1 MTDSR
6 QYAVLGPL
14 LSGADS
20 RAFLGCEVI
29 EGQPRPERPV
39 VVVWLPEEI
48 ANDPKRVARLQ
59 RETAFVTQLRHPNL
73 IRVFGLECFDEG
85 WARVVAFV
93 DGESLQNVLQR
104 AADIVAEKTLEGSD
118 RGESSSPDGASAS
131 QLVDLPIVVRMILDV
146 CDGIH
151 HAHEEGLSRYAGRPI
166 VHGGLRPDTILVTF
180 DGLTMVTGY
189 GASALAP
196 VDRGGMHKHT
206 LVYLA
211 PEQII
216 GGKATAS
223 PATDVYA
230 IGATLYTLL
239 TGHPP
244 FAMAEDV
251 ERAVLTSEVPTFEG
265 DSVRAR
271 LGRVACTALSKRG
284 ADRFESVAALR
295 QAILTALG
303 DVAPAR
309 REEVAA
315 FVGRII
321 PTTSPERQ
329 GRLALLSS
337 AHDLDAVTVLSRQS
351 EPPEGMDPAL
361 FEAARPGPS
370 SGVGDGASLAPRDR
384 AVTEAVARSGTSGT
398 SGTRPEPA
406 PVAKASGPT
415 AESLATPVA
424 IPKGVA
430 YDLEE
435 HTVLDGRHSSEAAS
449 PGARASLPSD
459 EQTAVDGHSVAWSAR
474 SPSPPPSPSPSPPS
488 RSPIDD
494 EPTAADL
501 SAEDETM
508 GGQADGV
515 DLPAPVPVRTAD
527 LPSFNPAGNAEPFSA
542 YVPPTATL
550 TSPRIPLSPMGPSST
565 EAASPSMPLSSP
577 WSALPSSGLPVKLGP
592 DTSLGPQAGAAPPSP
607 MVVPSTSS
615 AVSPPASSGASTPPS
630 SAASALGFSPSVAPA
645 GPSVAV
651 VVAASSA
658 PFIPRSEAPSGTP
671 AAPALT
677 PQQAQVAKELKE
689 PAGMPQPKTRREISE
704 ITAFN
709 ARAGDSS
716 RSLLMLAVLGLV
728 GLLAGIFYFGK
739 DVPEGLDEPTAT
751 VPSAMIREMLQENT
765 PDGDNGSSP
774 EDSVVDSGGS
784 GSAPKPASGS
794 GAEAASGAAGTGAKS
809 GESNNVAEGDPVSP
823 VAQFGSVSIRS
834 EPPVDVY
841 DANRFL
847 GRTPLTA
854 ELSVGHHRL
863 RFTDKTLAINAYRT
877 YKIRAGEE
885 KRDFVTFGKSTIVVN
900 APRGAL
906 VLLNQRNLGK
916 APIEPVEVYEG
927 RYLLK
932 VSVDGMNWTEWVNAL
947 PGKKMEYNV
956 AVKGP

>member
-29 EGQPRPERPV
+29 DGQPHPDRPV

-48 ANDPKRVARLQ
+48 AGDPKRVARLQ

-93 DGESLQNVLQR
+93 DGESLQHVLQR
-104 AADIVAEKTLEGSD
+104 TRDNIVEKTLEGSD
-118 RGESSSPDGASAS
+118 RGESSASDEAQAS
-131 QLVDLPIVVRMILDV
+131 GLIDLRIVVRMMLDV

-151 HAHEEGLSRYAGRPI
+151 HAHEEGLSRYAGRAI

-189 GASALAP
+189 GAAALAP
-196 VDRGGMHKHT
+196 TDRGGMQKHT

-230 IGATLYTLL
+230 IGATLYALV
-239 TGHPP
+239 TGNPP
-244 FAMAEDV
+244 FADAEDI
-251 ERAVLTSEVPTFEG
+251 ERAVLTSEVAGFEG
-265 DSVRAR
+265 DSLRAR

-303 DVAPAR
+303 DTAPAT

-315 FVGRII
+315 FVGRTI
-321 PTTSPERQ
+321 PTTSPERE
-329 GRLALLSS
+329 GRLALLNS
-337 AHDLDAVTVLSRQS
+337 AHDLDAVTVLSRQT

-361 FEAARPGPS
+361 FEAARPAPS
-370 SGVGDGASLAPRDR
+370 SGIGDGRAVSSRDR
-384 AVTEAVARSGTSGT
+384 AVTEAMPRSGASGLP
-398 SGTRPEPA
+398 GELAA
-406 PVAKASGPT
+406 PVAVPM
-415 AESLATPVA
+415 
-424 IPKGVA
+424 GVA

-435 HTVLDGRHSSEAAS
+435 HTVLDGRHPSVDAPAPQRPEA
-449 PGARASLPSD
+449 PLAR
-459 EQTAVDGHSVAWSAR
+459 EGETVVD
-474 SPSPPPSPSPSPPS
+474 PPSKESS
-488 RSPIDD
+488 RESTNQVRPPIDD

-501 SAEDETM
+501 SSEEVTM

-527 LPSFNPAGNAEPFSA
+527 LPSFNPAGTAESFSA

-550 TSPRIPLSPMGPSST
+550 TSPRIPMSPI
-565 EAASPSMPLSSP
+565 AASPPSPAPMSTSSP
-577 WSALPSSGLPVKLGP
+577 WSSVPSAGLPARPSSDSSVGAFVSGP
-592 DTSLGPQAGAAPPSP
+592 PAAAASPAPAAAASNPNPNPSP
-607 MVVPSTSS
+607 
-615 AVSPPASSGASTPPS
+615 GGED
-630 SAASALGFSPSVAPA
+630 SAALGRPVDP
-645 GPSVAV
+645 P
-651 VVAASSA
+651 
-658 PFIPRSEAPSGTP
+658 
-671 AAPALT
+671 LN

-716 RSLLMLAVLGLV
+716 RALLMLAVLGLV
-728 GLLAGIFYFGK
+728 GLLTGIFYFGK
-739 DVPEGLDEPTAT
+739 EVPEGLDEPTAS
-751 VPSAMIREMLQENT
+751 VPSTMIRQMLE
-765 PDGDNGSSP
+765 DGHGADEGDLAADGKGSASDSMPASASTSGPGSSVTS
-774 EDSVVDSGGS
+774 ES
-784 GSAPKPASGS
+784 
-794 GAEAASGAAGTGAKS
+794 ASGATEA
-809 GESNNVAEGDPVSP
+809 GESDPVSP
-823 VAQFGSVSIRS
+823 VAQFGSISLRS
-834 EPPVDVY
+834 EPAVDVY
-841 DANRFL
+841 DANRLL

-854 ELSVGHHRL
+854 DLSVGRHRL
-863 RFTDKTLAINAYRT
+863 RFTDRKLAINAYRT
-877 YKIRAGEE
+877 YKIRAGEQ
-885 KRDFVTFGKSTIVVN
+885 KRDAVTFGKSKLVVN

-932 VSVDGMNWTEWVNAL
+932 VSVDGMNWTEWVDAL
-947 PGKKMEYNV
+947 PGRTLEYNV